1 MSKTWKRAACFL
13 LTAALLAP
21 TAFAKM
27 DVDESQISDEVK
39 GYAYWDTSLSDEA
52 RAADLI
58 SHMTVE
64 EKLGQLVSH
73 GSPAIPRLGVA
84 EYWYP
89 GENLN
94 GIANI
99 TLWYGA
105 AGDAKG
111 GASSFP
117 STLAQGAT
125 WNSDLIGE
133 MADAIGDE
141 ARAFYNTS
149 KKGLT
154 YWGPSVNLARDPR
167 WGRTGDSFAE
177 DGVISAQ
184 LAGSFIQGFQGE
196 YDDEDV
202 LKAVAT
208 AKHFAAN
215 NAEETRSG
223 GSSNMSE
230 SELREYYLRHFSHM
244 VMDSGVQ
251 AIMPAY
257 NAINGIPC
265 HGSYD
270 LLTNTLRLTW
280 GFDGW
285 VVSDNGGV
293 GNLNSQYGATGGN
306 SQKGDSDAFPVLNGG
321 AEDFNGEENLNVTNA
336 AEAAAAALNA
346 GVNLDLGG
354 RTMTAANLQ
363 AALDEGV
370 LTMDTI
376 DQALLDIFTS
386 RFATGEFDNKD
397 YYTEGYD
404 SVAAFIEQNQDLAED
419 VADEAIVLLEN
430 NNDFLPANIGDYDKI
445 VVVGQ
450 YIEELLY
457 SDYKSDNVWRDE
469 NGISVS
475 FVKGIQDAVAEYNQA
490 NGTSIQVESIVLS
503 ETDGQVAAPTA
514 EQMEMMSQDKVLTV
528 YIPAT
533 RITMLTGGADAGEG
547 NDRESLDLPR
557 GQEEVG
563 EQLVN
568 ACSNLVVAMHTQ
580 SIVNV
585 DWATKGEKKADAVLW
600 ASYLGEKQGAALANV
615 LFGKVSP
622 SGRLNTTWYADES
635 QLGELQHDYSIYPTD
650 SNPENIDVNN
660 GDSYGRTYM
669 YFVGDVAYP
678 FGYGLSYGEF
688 AYSGYSIT
696 NNGDGTLTATVTV
709 KNTSDVDA
717 SEVVQLYAVGPN
729 AAALNRADKQLAGF
743 DKVFLKA
750 GESKPVTITVDLKDL
765 ASWNESSDCFVLDDG
780 NWNFYLGSD
789 CETKI
794 TGCEQTVALTAGDL
808 PAGLQ
813 AVTLTVDNYI
823 LEDSDQE
830 TEMPSTEVT
839 TSVSLENDT
848 LYKDKAAAEAAGI
861 TLSYASDNEKV
872 ATVDQN
878 GKITAVGDGVCTIT
892 VTATKGGDTV
902 TDSHAIVVKSIK
914 GVTGITLDRTEA
926 TIRER
931 ETVTLKAT
939 ITPADADYQQVT
951 WTSDKPEVATVEDGV
966 VKGVGVGTATITA
979 TTFEGGKTA
988 TCQITVNENTDV
1000 EVTDIT
1006 LAPAGVTN
1014 KDGVAVMA
1022 GGEVTLQATVEPE
1035 SATYPTVTWSTDDQN
1050 LSIAPD
1056 GNTCVVTVKD
1066 GATATSAV
1074 KVTAT
1079 AGGTSGVT
1087 ADAYIV
1093 PQVSVGM
1100 KTGET
1105 LDLIARLDADGTKN
1119 DNLKWESTNPS
1130 VATVSEGKVT
1140 AVSAGTVTINADD
1153 VGGALHASC
1162 QITVT
1167 AAGSGTGS
1175 GGSGGSGGSSVSQYT
1190 ITVKQSEGGKIA
1202 PETVKVEKGKDQ
1214 TFTITADAGYV
1225 IKDVLVDG
1233 KSVGAVSSYTF
1244 ENMTA
1249 GHTIQAVFEKQ
1260 AFQFSD
1266 VDANSWAAPYI
1277 YGLYEQGIVDG
1288 IGGNQFAPTRSITRA
1303 EFVKLLAG
1311 AAGVKDEDL
1320 SKQASTFTDVEHGSW
1335 YEPYVV
1341 WAVENGVVNGTS
1353 ATTFSPTA
1361 LITRE
1366 QMATMLYRYAEST
1379 GVKLPETGAGSA
1391 FADADS
1397 VSDWAADGVA
1407 AMQKAGIIDGI
1418 GGNLFAPADNATRE
1432 QACKV
1437 LMTFLEVTGK

>member
-21 TAFAKM
+21 SALAKV
-27 DVDESQISDEVK
+27 DVDESQISDEAK
-39 GYAYWDTSLSDEA
+39 GYAYWDTSLSDEE

-111 GASSFP
+111 GASAFP

-149 KKGLT
+149 KKGLS

-167 WGRTGDSFAE
+167 WGRTGDSFSE
-177 DGVISAQ
+177 DGVISAE

-196 YDDEDV
+196 YDDEEG
-202 LKAVAT
+202 LKAIAT

-270 LLTNTLRLTW
+270 LLTNTLRMTW

-293 GNLNSQYGATGGN
+293 GNLNSQYGANGGN
-306 SQKGDSDAFPVLNGG
+306 SQKGDSQAFPVLDGG
-321 AEDFNGEENLNVTNA
+321 SEDFNGEENLNVTNA

-354 RTMTAANLQ
+354 RTMTSANLQ

-386 RFATGEFDNKD
+386 RFATGEFDNSD
-397 YYTEGYD
+397 AYIDGYD
-404 SVAAFIEQNQDLAED
+404 SVSAFIEQNQDLAEN

-430 NNDFLPANIGDYDKI
+430 NDDFLPANIGDYDKI

-475 FVKGIQDAVAEYNQA
+475 FVKGIQDAVAEYNA
-490 NGTSIQVESIVLS
+490 TNGTSIQVESIVLN

-514 EQMEMMSQDKVLTV
+514 EQMEMMAGDKVLTV

-557 GQEEVG
+557 GQAEVG

-568 ACSNLVVAMHTQ
+568 NCSNLVVAMHTQ

-635 QLGELQHDYSIYPTD
+635 QLCELQHDYSLYPTASD
-650 SNPENIDVNN
+650 PKDIDLAD
-660 GDSYGRTYM
+660 GGSYGRTYM
-669 YFVGDVAYP
+669 FFVGDVDYP

-688 AYSGYSIT
+688 AYSDYSIT
-696 NNGDGTLTATVTV
+696 NNNDGTLTATVTV
-709 KNTSDVDA
+709 KNTSNVDA
-717 SEVVQLYAVGPN
+717 SEVVQLYAVGPK
-729 AAALNRADKQLAGF
+729 AAELNRADKQLAGF
-743 DKVFLKA
+743 DKVSLKA
-750 GESKPVTITVDLKDL
+750 GESQQVTITVNVKDL
-765 ASWNESSDCFVLDDG
+765 AFWDESADCFDLDAG
-780 NWNFYLGSD
+780 SWNFYLGSD

-794 TGCEQTVALTAGDL
+794 ADCEQAVALTADDL
-808 PAGLQ
+808 PKGLQ

-839 TSVSLENDT
+839 TSVSLKNDT
-848 LYKDKAAAEAAGI
+848 LYKDKAAATAAGI
-861 TLSYASDNEKV
+861 TLSYASDNEDV

-892 VTATKGGDTV
+892 VTATKDGDTV

-914 GVTGITLDRTEA
+914 GVTGITLDQTAA

-939 ITPADADYQQVT
+939 ITPADADYQQVI
-951 WTSDKPEVATVEDGV
+951 WTSSDPDVATVEDGV

-979 TTFEGGKTA
+979 KTFEGGKTA
-988 TCQITVNENTDV
+988 TCEITVEENTDV
-1000 EVTDIT
+1000 DVTKIT
-1006 LAPAGVTN
+1006 LTPTNVTN
-1014 KDGVAVMA
+1014 EDGVAVMA
-1022 GGEVTLQATVEPE
+1022 GGEITLKATVEPE
-1035 SATYPTVTWSTDDQN
+1035 SATHPTVIWSTDDQN

-1056 GNTCVVTVKD
+1056 GNTCVVTVKA

-1079 AGGTSGVT
+1079 ANDASSVT

-1093 PQVSVGM
+1093 PQVSAEM
-1100 KTGET
+1100 KAGET
-1105 LDLIARLDADGTKN
+1105 LDLVARLDADGTKN
-1119 DNLKWESTNPS
+1119 DNLKWDSTNTS

-1140 AVSAGTVTINADD
+1140 AISAGTVTIKAAD
-1153 VGGALHASC
+1153 VSGVLQASC

-1167 AAGSGTGS
+1167 SS
-1175 GGSGGSGGSSVSQYT
+1175 GGSTGGGGGSTSTSQYT
-1190 ITVKQSEGGKIA
+1190 ITVKQSDGGKIA
-1202 PETVKVEKGKDQ
+1202 PETVKVQKGKDQ
-1214 TFTITADAGYV
+1214 TFTITADAGYA
-1225 IKDVLVDG
+1225 IQDVLVDG

-1244 ENMTA
+1244 KNVTA
-1249 GHTIQAVFEKQ
+1249 GHTIQAVFAEQ
-1260 AFQFSD
+1260 PFQFSD
-1266 VDANSWAAPYI
+1266 VDPNSWAAPYI

-1288 IGGNQFAPTRSITRA
+1288 IGGNLFAPTRSITRA

-1320 SKQASTFTDVEHGSW
+1320 SKDASTFTDVEHGSW
-1335 YEPYVV
+1335 YEPYVI
-1341 WAVENGVVNGTS
+1341 WAVENKVATGTS
-1353 ATTFSPTA
+1353 ATTFAPTA
-1361 LITRE
+1361 LITRQE
-1366 QMATMLYRYAEST
+1366 MATMLYRYAENS
-1379 GVKLPETGAGSA
+1379 GIELPETVAASA

-1397 VSDWAADGVA
+1397 ISDWAADAVS
-1407 AMQKAGIIDGI
+1407 AMQKAGVIDGI
-1418 GGNLFAPADNATRE
+1418 GGNLFAPTDNATRE

-1437 LMTFLEVTGK
+1437 LMTFLEVTEK